1 MVKKLFK
8 HEFLSYIRVMSVVY
22 IILLTMAAAGRV
34 IQFFASDSIP
44 YKIISVF
51 SGITYGISVF
61 AAFAFVFVLGI
72 VRFYKN
78 LFTGEGYLSFTLP
91 VTPAQHILVKAV
103 TTVAMEAVTVL
114 VVLLSGCII
123 FAGEVL
129 VEIWKAAAYIFE
141 KLYEFIGF
149 QSVLICGEFVIL
161 FLLGCFSG
169 ILMYYVF
176 ISIGQMFKKNRI
188 LAAVG
193 AYFAYYIVTQ
203 ILSTIFIVV
212 ISILGETGVLDAFLE
227 RLGRFAEVHPF
238 VAIHSGMGIIALVTA
253 VFIFVEFVV
262 VKKIITKKLNLE

>member
-8 HEFLSYIRVMSVVY
+8 HEFLAHIRVMGVVY
-22 IILLTMAAAGRV
+22 IILLTMAVAGRV
-34 IQFFASDSIP
+34 IQFFEADTIP

-51 SGITYGISVF
+51 SGVTYGISVF
-61 AAFAFVFVLGI
+61 AAFAFTFVMGI

-141 KLYEFIGF
+141 KVYEFIGF
-149 QSVLICGEFVIL
+149 QSVLISAEFVIL
-161 FLLGCFSG
+161 FLLACFSG
-169 ILMYYVF
+169 ILLYYVF
-176 ISIGQMFKKNRI
+176 ISIGQLFKKNRI

-193 AYFAYYIVTQ
+193 AYFVYYIITQ
-203 ILSTIFIVV
+203 ILTTILIVI
-212 ISILGETGVLDAFLE
+212 ISIVAATGVFE
-227 RLGRFAEVHPF
+227 QFFTWLGNYIIVHPF
-238 VAIHSGMGIIALVTA
+238 VVIHSCLGIMALLIA
-253 VFIFVEFVV
+253 VFVFVEFVV
-262 VKKIITKKLNLE
+262 VRKIITNKLNLE